1 MGKTIYIS
9 EELHGF
15 LSQKSLGDSM
25 DATIK
30 KLLHLETFEGKV
42 VNKQVSREKLAPIE
56 DYFWPILNYI
66 GLPRKEMQKAVG
78 FFLSETGH
86 FEKHPDEL
94 VKMRNTQERWKLRFS
109 TALNTLKK
117 LGLIES
123 DKMPTKNWQGGVYRV
138 TASGVVKREEY
149 ASHLP
154 PLIATAYTLNDGDGE
169 SG

>member
-78 FFLSETGH
+78 FFL
-86 FEKHPDEL
+86 
-94 VKMRNTQERWKLRFS
+94 RC
-109 TALNTLKK
+109 
-117 LGLIES
+117 
-123 DKMPTKNWQGGVYRV
+123 
-138 TASGVVKREEY
+138 
-149 ASHLP
+149 
-154 PLIATAYTLNDGDGE
+154 GDGYG
-169 SG
+169 SGKGPRCGLKDAI